1 MSTDEDRIGYLA
13 GETTGG
19 LDADEQAELD
29 DLQALLADPSLWVEP
44 PAALEDAVVAA
55 IGAETSA
62 SESPARDDP
71 DADSPARDNTVVRI
85 DRGPRRRRP
94 PFAFAGV
101 AAAAAAVVLAVGV
114 VVTTGNGGDDGV
126 SIALGPTE
134 LVPGAQGTA
143 RVVPEDSGL
152 RISLDAT
159 GLPRRDNG
167 LFYQAWLRNE
177 AGVLIPIGTFHDGE
191 DVTLWAGV
199 SLDEYPTL
207 TITEEAADGDQTS
220 SGRRVLV
227 GTVGE

>member
-29 DLQALLADPSLWVEP
+29 DLQTLLADPSLWVEP
-44 PAALEDAVVAA
+44 PSGLEDAVVAA
-55 IGAETSA
+55 IGAEA
-62 SESPARDDP
+62 VG
-71 DADSPARDNTVVRI
+71 TVVPF
-85 DRGPRRRRP
+85 DRASRRRRP
-94 PFAFAGV
+94 PYLFAGV
-101 AAAAAAVVLAVGV
+101 AAAAAAVIIAVGV
-114 VVTTGNGGDDGV
+114 VATTGNGGDDGV

-134 LVPGAQGTA
+134 LVPGAHGSA

-177 AGVLIPIGTFHDGE
+177 AGVLIPVGTFHDAE

-199 SLDEYPTL
+199 SLDDYPTL
-207 TITEEAADGDQTS
+207 TITEEVADGDQAS